1 MAKMPAA
8 TVKKPRTSVEVVP
21 QLATLPERVGVL
33 ETRVENINEK
43 LVDLKADV
51 KEMHD
56 CLDRTGEKLDAKL
69 CEMQEEYR
77 TNSTRF
83 FEHADKL
90 HAEDQEAHKALA
102 TKVSEL
108 EKFKSKG
115 TLYIMLVLAFCAGT
129 GWINQDTIPLLLKFF
144 GL

>member
-1 MAKMPAA
+1 MATMPAA
-8 TVKKPRTSVEVVP
+8 TVKKPRTRVEVVP

-77 TNSTRF
+77 INSTRF
-83 FEHADKL
+83 FEHADRL

-129 GWINQDTIPLLLKFF
+129 GWVNQDTIPLLLKFF

>member
-1 MAKMPAA
+1 MPAA
-8 TVKKPRTSVEVVP
+8 TVKKPRTSVEAVP

-83 FEHADKL
+83 FEHADRL

-129 GWINQDTIPLLLKFF
+129 GWVNQDTIPLLLKFF

>member
-1 MAKMPAA
+1 MPAA

-69 CEMQEEYR
+69 CEMQDEYR
-77 TNSTRF
+77 INSTRF
-83 FEHADKL
+83 FEHADRL

-129 GWINQDTIPLLLKFF
+129 GWVNQDTIPLLLKFF

>member
-1 MAKMPAA
+1 MPAA

-21 QLATLPERVGVL
+21 QLDTLPERVGVL

-83 FEHADKL
+83 FEHADRL

-129 GWINQDTIPLLLKFF
+129 GWVNQDTIPLLLKFF

>member
-1 MAKMPAA
+1 MPAA
-8 TVKKPRTSVEVVP
+8 TVKKPRTRVEVVP

-83 FEHADKL
+83 FEHADRL

>member
-1 MAKMPAA
+1 MATMPAA

-69 CEMQEEYR
+69 CEMQDEYR
-77 TNSTRF
+77 INSTRF
-83 FEHADKL
+83 FEHADRL

-129 GWINQDTIPLLLKFF
+129 GWVNQDTIPLLLKFF

>member
-1 MAKMPAA
+1 MPAA

>member
-1 MAKMPAA
+1 MPAA
-8 TVKKPRTSVEVVP
+8 TVKKPRTRVEVVP
-21 QLATLPERVGVL
+21 QLDTLPERVGVL

-56 CLDRTGEKLDAKL
+56 CLDRTGDKLDAKL

-77 TNSTRF
+77 INSTRF
-83 FEHADKL
+83 FEHADRL
-90 HAEDQEAHKALA
+90 HAEDQEAHKALE

-129 GWINQDTIPLLLKFF
+129 GWVNQDTIPLLLKFF

>member
-1 MAKMPAA
+1 MPAA
-8 TVKKPRTSVEVVP
+8 TVKKPRTNVETIP
-21 QLATLPERVGVL
+21 QLSTLPERVGVL

>member
-1 MAKMPAA
+1 MPAA

-83 FEHADKL
+83 FEHADRL

-129 GWINQDTIPLLLKFF
+129 GWVNQDTIPLLLKFF